1 MLISVIVVITILNV
15 LQYRL
20 LPKIDSAR
28 NHDRKNMTGSQSER
42 HPPSVKNQTGN
53 QNLYVFGMLLS
64 QGLN

>member
-1 MLISVIVVITILNV
+1 MIVVIIILNV

-28 NHDRKNMTGSQSER
+28 KHDHKNMGSQSEC
-42 HPPSVKNQTGN
+42 HPSSVKKQTGN
-53 QNLYVFGMLLS
+53 QNLYVLGMLLS